1 MFRQPIVPSASP
13 SRAVAWAKAGWEW
26 NIGWEANAAL
36 LNTASPN
43 TFRDWGT
50 YSLAKPTAQSAA
62 ATDFKF
68 SVASLLSLVPGR
80 TCSTNQLQ
88 LGRTSA

>member
-1 MFRQPIVPSASP
+1 MPEKRHVPTAHCAIGSP

-36 LNTASPN
+36 LNTASPD

-50 YSLAKPTAQSAA
+50 YSLAKPAA
-62 ATDFKF
+62 
-68 SVASLLSLVPGR
+68 
-80 TCSTNQLQ
+80 
-88 LGRTSA
+88 

>member
-13 SRAVAWAKAGWEW
+13 SRAVAWAKAAPNGTLA
-26 NIGWEANAAL
+26 WEANAAV

-50 YSLAKPTAQSAA
+50 YSLAKPAA
-62 ATDFKF
+62 
-68 SVASLLSLVPGR
+68 
-80 TCSTNQLQ
+80 
-88 LGRTSA
+88 

>member
-50 YSLAKPTAQSAA
+50 CSLAKPAA
-62 ATDFKF
+62 
-68 SVASLLSLVPGR
+68 
-80 TCSTNQLQ
+80 
-88 LGRTSA
+88 